1 MPERKHI
8 SLRKQLN
15 VALRQ
20 LGFDPTECELDHFPA
35 LALRK
40 VNSDGT
46 DWIPAQDDERYLVW
60 RPRAEHRV
68 KTSGTKATSAGSDI
82 HAIAKAKR
90 VSREQEEFRR
100 AMLAK
105 SGQGEVTEK
114 SSKWPKRSFQS
125 NKRNEP

>member
-15 VALRQ
+15 AALRQ
-20 LGFDPTECELDHFPA
+20 LGFEPTECDLDHHPA
-35 LALRK
+35 LALRE
-40 VNSDGT
+40 VNADGT
-46 DWIPAQDDERYLVW
+46 DWIPAQDDEHYLVW

-100 AMLAK
+100 VMLAK
-105 SGQGEVTEK
+105 SGQGEAPEK
-114 SSKWPKRSFQS
+114 RSKWPKRSFRT
-125 NKRNEP
+125 KRV

>member
-20 LGFDPTECELDHFPA
+20 LGFEPTECDLDHHPA
-35 LALRK
+35 LALRD
-40 VNSDGT
+40 VNADGT
-46 DWIPAQDDERYLVW
+46 DWIPEQDDERYLVW
-60 RPRAEHRV
+60 RPRAEHRR
-68 KTSGTKATSAGSDI
+68 KTSGGPSTSYGSDI

-90 VSREQEEFRR
+90 VSREQEDFRR

-105 SGQGEVTEK
+105 SGQGEAPEK
-114 SSKWPKRSFQS
+114 RSKWPKRPF
-125 NKRNEP
+125 NTRRK